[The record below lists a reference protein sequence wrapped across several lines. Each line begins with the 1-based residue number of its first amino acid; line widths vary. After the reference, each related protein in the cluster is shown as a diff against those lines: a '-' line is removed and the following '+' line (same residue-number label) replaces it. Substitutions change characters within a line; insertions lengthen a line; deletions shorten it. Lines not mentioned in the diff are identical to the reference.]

1 MTRDEVTA
9 ILAVL
14 KTAYPTFYKNMSD
27 DEIEDVI
34 DLWATMFADDEVRI
48 VTEAVRAYIATDT
61 KGFPPVIGQI
71 KEKIQEI
78 TQPKMM
84 TEMEAWERVKRAI
97 SYYNASENFEELPPI
112 LQKVVGS
119 PNTLREWALMDG
131 EVVNSVIQ
139 SNFMRSYKAK
149 VAQQKEYAML
159 PSSTKQLIAGLAQK
173 YSLPEGKYEPLSK
186 CTADADKM

>member
-97 SYYNASENFEELPPI
+97 SYYHATEAFANLPPI
-112 LQKVVGS
+112 LQKIVGS
-119 PNTLREWALMDG
+119 PNTLREWAVMDS
-131 EVVNSVIQ
+131 ETVNSVIQ
-139 SNFMRSYKAK
+139 SNFMRSFKTVAEREREFAK
-149 VAQQKEYAML
+149 L
-159 PSSTKQLIAGLAQK
+159 PESAKQLMIEA
-173 YSLPEGKYEPLSK
+173 SK
-186 CTADADKM
+186 NLKMIE